1 MNSVEQEY
9 GIRLERLQSQQQQLA
24 IAASSIASCN
34 DMANIL
40 LQKKPP
46 EFLPNSD
53 SAIHAIERVLSEENS
68 SHLRTLVQPGIPV
81 MMDEA
86 FLRQLDDLGIC
97 LFVCLFVHGNIVY
110 LCCCLQELWAGD
122 LYPSI

>member
-9 GIRLERLQSQQQQLA
+9 GIRLERLQNQQQQLA
-24 IAASSIASCN
+24 IAASSIASFN

-40 LQKKPP
+40 LQKKPS

-53 SAIHAIERVLSEENS
+53 SVIKGIEQVLSEENS
-68 SHLRTLVQPGIPV
+68 IHLRTLVQPGIPV

-86 FLRQLDDLGIC
+86 FLKQLDDLGMI
-97 LFVCLFVHGNIVY
+97 
-110 LCCCLQELWAGD
+110 
-122 LYPSI
+122 

>member
-9 GIRLERLQSQQQQLA
+9 SIRLERLQNQQQQLA
-24 IAASSIASCN
+24 IAASSIAGCN

-40 LQKKPP
+40 LQKKPS

-53 SAIHAIERVLSEENS
+53 SAIKGIEQVLSEENS
-68 SHLRTLVQPGIPV
+68 IHLRTLVQPGIPV

-86 FLRQLDDLGIC
+86 FLKQLDDLGLIFC
-97 LFVCLFVHGNIVY
+97 
-110 LCCCLQELWAGD
+110 E
-122 LYPSI
+122 